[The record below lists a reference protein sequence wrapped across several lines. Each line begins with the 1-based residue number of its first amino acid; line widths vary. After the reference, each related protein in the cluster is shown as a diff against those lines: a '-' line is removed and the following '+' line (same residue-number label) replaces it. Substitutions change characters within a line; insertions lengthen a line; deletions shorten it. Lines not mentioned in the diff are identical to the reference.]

1 MQAIVYDEYG
11 PPDVLHFAEVPKP
24 VPKAHEVLIRVLAAT
39 VNRTDCGFLGA
50 EPWIVRLFSG
60 LLRPRQRILGN
71 ELVGEIEAVGA
82 DVKTFKVGDLV
93 AGLLGDGFGAHAQYV
108 CASAEAAIV
117 QKPSQL
123 SPVEACAVWDGPWLA
138 LTCLRS
144 ASVGPGTELMI
155 YGASGSIGTSCVQLA
170 KHLGAHVTAVCAGPN
185 VALVRSLGADQVIDY
200 TQTDFTRL
208 DRSFDVVLDAVG
220 KSTFGA
226 CKRLLKPAGLYLST
240 DLGPYWQ
247 NPLLDVW
254 TRIAGAKK
262 ARLAI
267 PDEGRKR
274 EDIQQ
279 IRELVEARKLRPL
292 VDRTYPFAEIV
303 DAYRYVVSEQKV
315 GSVVVTMDTSEQ
327 A

>member
-1 MQAIVYDEYG
+1 M
-11 PPDVLHFAEVPKP
+11 
-24 VPKAHEVLIRVLAAT
+24 
-39 VNRTDCGFLGA
+39 
-50 EPWIVRLFSG
+50 
-60 LLRPRQRILGN
+60 
-71 ELVGEIEAVGA
+71 
-82 DVKTFKVGDLV
+82 
-93 AGLLGDGFGAHAQYV
+93 
-108 CASAEAAIV
+108 
-117 QKPSQL
+117 
-123 SPVEACAVWDGPWLA
+123 
-138 LTCLRS
+138 
-144 ASVGPGTELMI
+144 
-155 YGASGSIGTSCVQLA
+155 
-170 KHLGAHVTAVCAGPN
+170 
-185 VALVRSLGADQVIDY
+185 RSLGADQVIDY

-220 KSTFGA
+220 KSTFGV

-254 TRIAGAKK
+254 TRVAGAKK